1 MSHCQLSGVFFE
13 AVTFMAPYNLF
24 GQKTGLSEVA

>member
-1 MSHCQLSGVFFE
+1 MSHRQLLGVFFE
-13 AVTFMAPYNLF
+13 AVTFMASYNLF